1 MAGRRRKDSTHM
13 LTAVKCVGSSR
24 SRRRVVGPPSTGMS
38 ATTIGNNRTPLRV
51 TARAISNRA
60 APVVTVV
67 IRITCAGAAHTRTV
81 DIASHQELRPKSW
94 VKAPMPIYVPANTNM
109 NTDVRAVFAPAKKA
123 AEDDEKTIGADM
135 AGIHVSHTPPV
146 SPTARV
152 SATGHIRMR
161 QVRKAKAGRGPGLA
175 NGAVFRGLK
184 LWPMALSAL

>member
-24 SRRRVVGPPSTGMS
+24 SRRRVVGPRSTGMS

-81 DIASHQELRPKSW
+81 DIASHQALRPKSW

-123 AEDDEKTIGADM
+123 AEDDEKAIGADM
-135 AGIHVSHTPPV
+135 AGIHVSH
-146 SPTARV
+146 SARV

-175 NGAVFRGLK
+175 NGAVFVVSNFGQWHFRH
-184 LWPMALSAL
+184 